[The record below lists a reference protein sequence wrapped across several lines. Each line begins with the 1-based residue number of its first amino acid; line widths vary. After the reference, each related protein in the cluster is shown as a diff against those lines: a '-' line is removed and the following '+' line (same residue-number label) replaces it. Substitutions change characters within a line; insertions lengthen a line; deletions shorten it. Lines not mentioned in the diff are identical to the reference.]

1 MFYSQTVRRSRIR
14 NNEYCNLAFEKL
26 YGTVTQKMSKGLKQA
41 VDRNI
46 AKKRNKSNNSST
58 QDLTQSSDSDDSS
71 DGEEYELSDNDLSD
85 EKAKEAKFKLLFTV
99 TFILRYR
106 FSYCLFRR

>member
-1 MFYSQTVRRSRIR
+1 MFHSSSP
-14 NNEYCNLAFEKL
+14 NNVSYYLAFEKL

-46 AKKRNKSNNSST
+46 AKKRNKSNISFT
-58 QDLTQSSDSDDSS
+58 QDLTQSSNSDYSS
-71 DGEEYELSDNDLSD
+71 DGEELELSDNDMSD

-99 TFILRYR
+99 NLTLRYR
-106 FSYCLFRR
+106 F

>member
-1 MFYSQTVRRSRIR
+1 MLHSSSP
-14 NNEYCNLAFEKL
+14 NNVSYYLAFEKL

-46 AKKRNKSNNSST
+46 ARKRNKSNNSST
-58 QDLTQSSDSDDSS
+58 QDLTQSSNSEYSS
-71 DGEEYELSDNDLSD
+71 DGEELELSDNDMSD

-99 TFILRYR
+99 NLILRYR
-106 FSYCLFRR
+106 F